1 MSPIPAN
8 PPFMEVLYERF
19 NKDYF
24 WVPLGEFGLFC
35 LPNFVA
41 RAAGEHVEITL
52 LDHVTAQ
59 DELDLCARLAGIPY
73 EIQPQRLTLAQ
84 IEKQTGFKIPK
95 KP

>member
-1 MSPIPAN
+1 MKPIPAN
-8 PPFMEVLYERF
+8 PPFMDVLYERF

-41 RAAGEHVEITL
+41 RAAGDRVQIIL
-52 LDHVTAQ
+52 LNHVTAE
-59 DELDLCARLAGIPY
+59 DEATLRARLAGIPY
-73 EIQPQRLTLAQ
+73 EIAPERLTLAQ

-95 KP
+95 K